1 MRYTAPSVLA
11 ACTLAVAFTSGY
23 AQKAAHPSDDT
34 IAAQIKQTL
43 AQEDALQGKDVS
55 IVPTVRNGVVTL
67 EGHVPNKAAKVLATQ
82 EIGQISGVK
91 SVMNDL
97 DITPASAAVA
107 PAPAPSA
114 ASSTTDTYKSITL
127 KPQTVIPVRIGQEIN
142 TKTAKVG
149 DQFIATTAST
159 LYQTEPDNPAPY
171 PIVPAGTPILLRVA
185 EVKPAGRMVGFA
197 LLTLETQ
204 MIRLPMPPGKPA
216 ADVPLVSEQLSSQAK
231 GRGGNTA
238 AKTAGGAGVGAIIGA
253 LAGGGQGAAIGAA
266 SGGAFGLGYNAL
278 KPGEQIDLKP
288 ETLLRFTTTQP
299 VTVTVR
305 LRNGIPQEMP
315 PANHVELNTR
325 PSAEQ

>member
-1 MRYTAPSVLA
+1 M
-11 ACTLAVAFTSGY
+11 GY
-23 AQKAAHPSDDT
+23 
-34 IAAQIKQTL
+34 
-43 AQEDALQGKDVS
+43 
-55 IVPTVRNGVVTL
+55 
-67 EGHVPNKAAKVLATQ
+67 
-82 EIGQISGVK
+82 
-91 SVMNDL
+91 
-97 DITPASAAVA
+97 
-107 PAPAPSA
+107 
-114 ASSTTDTYKSITL
+114 
-127 KPQTVIPVRIGQEIN
+127 
-142 TKTAKVG
+142 
-149 DQFIATTAST
+149 
-159 LYQTEPDNPAPY
+159 
-171 PIVPAGTPILLRVA
+171 
-185 EVKPAGRMVGFA
+185 A

-266 SGGAFGLGYNAL
+266 SGGALGLGYNAL

-305 LRNGIPQEMP
+305 LRNGIPQDMP

-325 PSAEQ
+325 PPAAQ